1 MLLFAAEGGGIRAA
15 YWTVRGLQAI
25 DDTTCGER
33 SALFSA
39 GASGGSVGLTVARFS
54 GTPDRPNTAGAVDAV
69 KQMAAPRSCPGPP
82 TAPSSA
88 TWSTAPAGCRCSTTP
103 SPTRSPGRTGPG

>member
-1 MLLFAAEGGGIRAA
+1 MLLYAAEVGGIRAA

-25 DDTTCGER
+25 ADTTCGER

-54 GTPDRPNTAGAVDAV
+54 GTADRP
-69 KQMAAPRSCPGPP
+69 
-82 TAPSSA
+82 
-88 TWSTAPAGCRCSTTP
+88 TP
-103 SPTRSPGRTGPG
+103 PGRSTR